1 MRLSVVLLLAASAA
15 AYAAVETESV
25 TYREGDTELT
35 GYLARNPAVQKPA
48 PGVLVVHEWTGLGEH
63 PKNSARR
70 LAELGYVAFAL
81 DMYGGGK
88 LAKDAGQAAEW
99 SSTFKNDPALARRRF
114 EAALKVLEAQ
124 PGVDPDRIAAI
135 GYCFGG
141 TIVLEMAR
149 MGVDVQAVVSFH
161 GGLASNVP
169 EDQRKPEAAILVCHG
184 AADPHVPQ
192 EEVNAFLDE
201 MKAANAKFEFIQYQ
215 EAVHSFT
222 NPEADSDSARF
233 EPVAARR
240 SWIAMLN
247 FLELVFVGTPAYK

>member
-1 MRLSVVLLLAASAA
+1 MRLLTVVLLTCAA
-15 AYAAVETESV
+15 AHAAVETE
-25 TYREGDTELT
+25 TIAYHEGDTELI
-35 GYLARNPAVQKPA
+35 GYLARNPAIDDPM
-48 PGVLVVHEWTGLGEH
+48 PGILIVHEWTGLGEH

-88 LAKDAGQAAEW
+88 LAKDATQAAEW
-99 SSTFKNDPALARRRF
+99 SSTFKNDPAFARRRF
-114 EAALKVLEAQ
+114 EAALNTLEKQ
-124 PGVDPDRIAAI
+124 PGVDPERIAAI

-161 GGLASNVP
+161 GGLASNVA
-169 EDQRKPEAAILVCHG
+169 EDQRDLEAPVLVCHG

-192 EEVNAFLDE
+192 EEVKAFLDE
-201 MKAANAKFEFIQYQ
+201 MKAANAKFEFVQYQ
-215 EAVHSFT
+215 DAVHSFT
-222 NPEADSDSARF
+222 NPEADSESARF
-233 EPVAARR
+233 DPTAARR

-247 FLELVFVGTPAYK
+247 FLELVFAGAPAYK